1 MFSAKF
7 SCSNHGFGCIHSA
20 TVFTKAA
27 VVYFFIRAQQPRY
40 NLCNNHQSRGLN
52 DKRVGILNSIFAFAT
67 LFLYIPWALQ
77 LRLFGGSTTLFS
89 WTSMGIW
96 IMVRIHAVQVVKR
109 APIAIGLRYDITDI
123 IIYAWLKMSFSFSTF
138 LQNSSSIDYE
148 PVFLVLRV

>member
-1 MFSAKF
+1 M
-7 SCSNHGFGCIHSA
+7 H
-20 TVFTKAA
+20 
-27 VVYFFIRAQQPRY
+27 IRI
-40 NLCNNHQSRGLN
+40 QSHRLN

-138 LQNSSSIDYE
+138 LQNITSM
-148 PVFLVLRV
+148 

>member
-1 MFSAKF
+1 M
-7 SCSNHGFGCIHSA
+7 H
-20 TVFTKAA
+20 
-27 VVYFFIRAQQPRY
+27 IRI
-40 NLCNNHQSRGLN
+40 QSHGLN

-67 LFLYIPWALQ
+67 LLFLYIPWALQ

-138 LQNSSSIDYE
+138 LQNITSM
-148 PVFLVLRV
+148 

>member
-1 MFSAKF
+1 M
-7 SCSNHGFGCIHSA
+7 
-20 TVFTKAA
+20 
-27 VVYFFIRAQQPRY
+27 YIRI
-40 NLCNNHQSRGLN
+40 QSHGLN
-52 DKRVGILNSIFAFAT
+52 DKRVGILNVIFAFAT

-123 IIYAWLKMSFSFSTF
+123 IIYAWLKMSFPFPH
-138 LQNSSSIDYE
+138 LQNIYNIFFHHTLHL
-148 PVFLVLRV
+148 FLL